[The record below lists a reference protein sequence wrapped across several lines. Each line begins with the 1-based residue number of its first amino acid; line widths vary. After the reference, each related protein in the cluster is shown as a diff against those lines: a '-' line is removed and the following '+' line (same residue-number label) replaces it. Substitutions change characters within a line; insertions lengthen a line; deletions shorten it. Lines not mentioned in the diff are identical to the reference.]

1 MWRSNVFPK
10 YYEAAVRFHNWLLIY
25 SQRLR
30 RANREGAIVWFQHNF
45 ALSRGDLTCRD
56 GQLPSTGRPL
66 KARACRNNPRGAG
79 ESRETRSSRMFPSAN
94 GDGGGFRVNCQP
106 LPKSSPAFDSLCNET
121 RSCGKQLDSVLR
133 WIPARCHGDTSPR
146 PSAEPRRGSIDH
158 LSEETSE
165 ASPTSSELSS
175 NFGWLMALFEADI
188 E

>member
-1 MWRSNVFPK
+1 MGKGERVWRSNVFPK

-25 SQRLR
+25 SQLLR

-121 RSCGKQLDSVLR
+121 RSCGSSSTACCAGFLPDVMAILH
-133 WIPARCHGDTSPR
+133 PDPPLNPVED
-146 PSAEPRRGSIDH
+146 PSI
-158 LSEETSE
+158 T
-165 ASPTSSELSS
+165 
-175 NFGWLMALFEADI
+175 
-188 E
+188 